1 MANRGGLGYKKG
13 FRREVKGKD
22 LKELK
27 ELKKPAEAVKLT
39 MGALCVLLGEK
50 PEKVEVDGKKV
61 DDYWEPATKVPVGND
76 ISAYQE
82 KKTQRRARKKDI
94 CQMQGNA
101 WVVCVEEEKDGHQG
115 GECLR

>member
-1 MANRGGLGYKKG
+1 MADRGGLGYKKG
-13 FRREVKGKD
+13 SRREVKGKD

-61 DDYWEPATKVPVGND
+61 DDYWEPATKVPVD
-76 ISAYQE
+76 SSPFI
-82 KKTQRRARKKDI
+82 
-94 CQMQGNA
+94 QMFAHGRPSCSIYSSCFFSLFRTVRLSIRSSVQLSKRGDA
-101 WVVCVEEEKDGHQG
+101 
-115 GECLR
+115 